1 MNRIFSLI
9 FCLKYSGLWNFLSK
23 EIENSVK
30 KIMNKSK
37 VVLVQPPIEDF
48 YLTKKR
54 TIPYGLACIAACVR
68 AKGFDV
74 QILDALS
81 TGKSGIID
89 YPAEFSYL
97 KSFYPLKDISNFSL
111 FHEFRHF
118 GYSFE
123 YIGTKIRESQPFLVG
138 ISSLFTAYSNEA
150 LKTAKIIKKF
160 YPQCFI
166 VMGGHHPTFFPE
178 KVLDC
183 SAVDFVLRGEGEK
196 TLPLLCEALKT
207 GSDPAD
213 IPGIA
218 FKIDGSLHISDPSWV
233 ENPDEFSF
241 PAMDLV
247 NHEFYKRH
255 KRHSTLVV
263 SSRGCP
269 MQCSYCSV
277 SASSAYAPFRQR
289 PVKDIVKEI
298 KEQIGCRDIGFIDF
312 EDENLCL
319 SKSWFLDLCNR
330 LQPLLEGRDI
340 EIRAM
345 NGLYPPS
352 IDNDIVSAMKSLGFK
367 ALNLSLGSTSKD
379 QLKRFKRQDVI
390 NACEKALKLARDNGL
405 ECVSYIIAAAPGQ
418 TADSSL
424 KDLLYLAEKR
434 TLVGLSIYYPS
445 PGSLDFQ
452 TLKDQDILPGSSSL
466 MRSSALPFDDST
478 SRLEAVTLLRLSR
491 IINFMKHLVDGF
503 GKIPEP
509 EIFPDVSILPVI
521 NREAVSR
528 KLLQWLLYDGKI
540 RGVTDTGQVYDH
552 LSDDRLVKKCIKE
565 LKTIEIKGI
574 K

>member
-1 MNRIFSLI
+1 MNRSNIA
-9 FCLKYSGLWNFLSK
+9 
-23 EIENSVK
+23 
-30 KIMNKSK
+30 
-37 VVLVQPPIEDF
+37 LVQPPIEDF

-74 QILDALS
+74 EILDALS
-81 TGKSGIID
+81 TEKSRIID

-97 KSFYPLKDISNFSL
+97 KPFYPRKDISNFSL

-123 YIGTKIRESQPFLVG
+123 YIGTKIREIQPFLVG
-138 ISSLFTAYSNEA
+138 ISSLFTAYRNEA

-160 YPQCFI
+160 YPQCII

-178 KVLDC
+178 SVLEC

-196 TLPLLCEALKT
+196 SMPMLCEALKT
-207 GSDPAD
+207 GSDPTD

-218 FKIDGSLHISDPSWV
+218 FRKNRSLHLSDPSWIKK
-233 ENPDEFSF
+233 PDEFYF

-289 PVKDIVKEI
+289 AVEDVVKEI
-298 KEQIGCRDIGFIDF
+298 KVQMDTHDIGFIDF

-319 SKSWFLDLCNR
+319 SKSWFLDLCKR
-330 LQPLLEGRDI
+330 LQPLLNGKDI

-352 IDNDIVSAMKSLGFK
+352 IDNDIALAMKTLGFK
-367 ALNLSLGSTSKD
+367 TLNLSLGSTSKE
-379 QLKRFKRQDVI
+379 QLKRFKRQYVI
-390 NACEKALKLARDNGL
+390 NAYEKALNLAQDHGL
-405 ECVSYIIAAAPGQ
+405 DCVSYIIAAAPGQ
-418 TADSSL
+418 TAQSSL
-424 KDLLYLAEKR
+424 EDLLYLTKKR
-434 TLVGLSIYYPS
+434 TLMGLSIYYPS

-452 TLKDQDILPGSSSL
+452 ILKDQDILPGSLSL

-478 SRLEAVTLLRLSR
+478 SRLEAITLLRLSR
-491 IINFMKHLVDGF
+491 IINFIKYLMDGF

-509 EIFPDVSILPVI
+509 EAFPNISTLPVI
-521 NREAVSR
+521 DRETVSQ
-528 KLLQWLLYDGKI
+528 KLLQWFLYDGKI
-540 RGVTDTGQVYDH
+540 RGITDTGQVYAH
-552 LSDDRLVKKCIKE
+552 LSDDRLVEKYIKN
-565 LKTIEIKGI
+565 LKIIDIKGI

>member
-1 MNRIFSLI
+1 MNR
-9 FCLKYSGLWNFLSK
+9 SK
-23 EIENSVK
+23 I
-30 KIMNKSK
+30 
-37 VVLVQPPIEDF
+37 VLVQPPIEDF

-68 AKGFDV
+68 AKGFNV
-74 QILDALS
+74 EILDGLS
-81 TGKSGIID
+81 TGKSVIID

-97 KSFYPLKDISNFSL
+97 KSFYPRNDISNFSL

-118 GYSFE
+118 GYSYE
-123 YIGTKIRESQPFLVG
+123 HIGTKIREIQPFLVG
-138 ISSLFTAYSNEA
+138 ISSLFTAYGNEA
-150 LKTAKIIKKF
+150 LKTAEIIKKF
-160 YPQCFI
+160 YPQCLI

-178 KVLDC
+178 KILDC
-183 SAVDFVLRGEGEK
+183 RAVDFVLRGEGEK
-196 TLPLLCEALKT
+196 SLALLCDALTT

-218 FKIDGSLHISDPSWV
+218 FKKDGSLYISDPSWIK
-233 ENPDEFSF
+233 NPDEFSF

-247 NHEFYKRH
+247 NHGFYKRH
-255 KRHSTLVV
+255 KRYSTLVV

-298 KEQIGCRDIGFIDF
+298 KMQIECRDIGFIDF

-319 SKSWFLDLCNR
+319 NKSWFLDLCSR

-340 EIRAM
+340 EMRAM

-352 IDNDIVSAMKSLGFK
+352 IDNDIVAAMKALGFK

-379 QLKRFKRQDVI
+379 QLKRFQRQDVI
-390 NACEKALKLARDNGL
+390 NAYEKALNLARDNDL
-405 ECVSYIIAAAPGQ
+405 ECVSYLIAAAPGQ

-424 KDLLYLAEKR
+424 KDLLYLAGKR

-445 PGSLDFQ
+445 PGSLDFK
-452 TLKDQDILPGSSSL
+452 TLKDLGMLPGSSSL

-491 IINFMKHLVDGF
+491 IINFMKHLMDVF
-503 GKIPEP
+503 GNIPDP
-509 EIFPDVSILPVI
+509 EIVPDVSIFPVV
-521 NREAVSR
+521 NRETVSR

-540 RGVTDTGQVYDH
+540 RGVTDTGNIYTH
-552 LSDDRLVKKCIKE
+552 LSDDGLVKKCIE
-565 LKTIEIKGI
+565 NLKAIEIKGVR
-574 K
+574 

>member
-1 MNRIFSLI
+1 
-9 FCLKYSGLWNFLSK
+9 
-23 EIENSVK
+23 
-30 KIMNKSK
+30 MNKSK
-37 VVLVQPPIEDF
+37 IVLVQPPIEDF

-54 TIPYGLACIAACVR
+54 TIPYGLACIAAGVR

-74 QILDALS
+74 EILDGLS
-81 TGKSGIID
+81 TGKSVIID

-97 KSFYPLKDISNFSL
+97 KSFYPQKDISNFSL

-118 GYSFE
+118 GYSYE
-123 YIGTKIRESQPFLVG
+123 HIGTKIREIQPFLVG
-138 ISSLFTAYSNEA
+138 ISSLFTAYGNEA
-150 LKTAKIIKKF
+150 LKTAETIKKF
-160 YPQCFI
+160 YPQCLI

-178 KVLDC
+178 KILDC
-183 SAVDFVLRGEGEK
+183 HAVDFVLRGEGEK
-196 TLPLLCEALKT
+196 SMALLCEALTT

-213 IPGIA
+213 IPGVA
-218 FKIDGSLHISDPSWV
+218 FKKDGSLYILEPSWIKK
-233 ENPDEFSF
+233 PDEFSF

-247 NHEFYKRH
+247 NHEFYKKH

-289 PVKDIVKEI
+289 PVKDVVKEI
-298 KEQIGCRDIGFIDF
+298 KLQIENRDIGFIDF
-312 EDENLCL
+312 EDENLCI

-330 LQPLLEGRDI
+330 LQPLLEKKDI

-352 IDNDIVSAMKSLGFK
+352 IDNDIVAAMKSLGFK

-379 QLKRFKRQDVI
+379 QLKRFQRQDVV
-390 NACEKALKLARDNGL
+390 NAYEKALDLARDHGL
-405 ECVSYIIAAAPGQ
+405 ECVSYIIASAPGQ

-424 KDLLYLAEKR
+424 KDLLYLAGKR

-452 TLKDQDILPGSSSL
+452 TLKDRGRLPHPWSL

-491 IINFMKHLVDGF
+491 IINFMKHLVDSYGN
-503 GKIPEP
+503 IPDP
-509 EIFPDVSILPVI
+509 EIVPDVSSLLVI
-521 NREAVSR
+521 NRETVSQ
-528 KLLQWLLYDGKI
+528 KLLQWFLFDGKI
-540 RGVTDTGQVYDH
+540 RGVTDTGKVYDH
-552 LSDDRLVKKCIKE
+552 LSDDGLVKKCIKK
-565 LKTIEIKGI
+565 LKAIEIKGVR
-574 K
+574 

>member
-1 MNRIFSLI
+1 MDSQLNI
-9 FCLKYSGLWNFLSK
+9 SK
-23 EIENSVK
+23 L
-30 KIMNKSK
+30 
-37 VVLVQPPIEDF
+37 VLVQPPIEDF

-54 TIPYGLACIAACVR
+54 TIPYGLACIAAGVR
-68 AKGFDV
+68 SKGFDV
-74 QILDALS
+74 EILDALS
-81 TGKSGIID
+81 TGKSGTID
-89 YPAEFSYL
+89 YPEEFFYL
-97 KSFYPLKDISNFSL
+97 KPFYPRKDLSNFSL

-123 YIGTKIRESQPFLVG
+123 YIGTKIREIQPFLVG

-160 YPQCFI
+160 YPQCLI

-178 KVLDC
+178 KVLEC

-196 TLPLLCEALKT
+196 SMPLLCEALKT

-213 IPGIA
+213 IPGIG
-218 FKIDGSLHISDPSWV
+218 FKRDGVLHISDPSWIKK
-233 ENPDEFSF
+233 PDEFSL

-247 NHEFYKRH
+247 NHDFYKRH

-289 PVKDIVKEI
+289 PVEDVVNEI
-298 KEQIGCRDIGFIDF
+298 KVQLDNHDIGFIDF

-352 IDNDIVSAMKSLGFK
+352 IDNDIVLAMKALGFK
-367 ALNLSLGSTSKD
+367 ALNLSLGSTSKE
-379 QLKRFKRQDVI
+379 QLNRFKRQDVR
-390 NACEKALKLARDNGL
+390 NAFEKALNLAMEHGL

-418 TADSSL
+418 TAESSL
-424 KDLLYLAEKR
+424 DDLLYLTEKR

-452 TLKDQDILPGSSSL
+452 ILKDQGILPGSLTL

-478 SRLEAVTLLRLSR
+478 SRLEAITLLRLSR

-503 GKIPEP
+503 GKIPDP
-509 EIFPDVSILPVI
+509 EAFPNVSILPFI
-521 NREAVSR
+521 DRETVSH
-528 KLLQWLLYDGKI
+528 KLLQWFLYDGKI
-540 RGVTDTGQVYDH
+540 RGVTDTGQVYAH
-552 LSDDRLVKKCIKE
+552 LSDERLVEKYIKN
-565 LKTIEIKGI
+565 LKTIDVKGI